1 VAAGGSQAIV
11 DALAAVV
18 TEHDGEIVTDQPV
31 ASLASLPPAAAVL
44 LDVTPRQFLDLAGDR
59 VTTRGMAP
67 YRRFRYGP
75 GSCKADY
82 VLSGP
87 MPWTAEAA
95 HRAATVHVG
104 GPFED
109 VARSEA
115 DAMAGHLSDKPFV
128 LAVQPGVADPSRAP
142 DGLHVLWAYC
152 HVPHGSPV
160 DASDRMERQFDR
172 FAPGWRRL
180 VVTKTVRT
188 ATDYEQYNAND
199 VGGDI
204 AGGSMGGLQLL
215 FRPRFGLDPYATP
228 VPGVWLCSS
237 STPPG
242 GGVHGMSGWHA
253 AGRVLA
259 HAR

>member
-1 VAAGGSQAIV
+1 
-11 DALAAVV
+11 
-18 TEHDGEIVTDQPV
+18 
-31 ASLASLPPAAAVL
+31 
-44 LDVTPRQFLDLAGDR
+44 
-59 VTTRGMAP
+59 
-67 YRRFRYGP
+67 
-75 GSCKADY
+75 
-82 VLSGP
+82 

-115 DAMAGHLSDKPFV
+115 DAMAGRLSDRPFV

-160 DASDRMERQFDR
+160 DASDRIERQLDR

-180 VVTKTVRT
+180 IVTKTVRT
-188 ATDYEQYNAND
+188 ATDYEHYNAN
-199 VGGDI
+199 VIGGDI
-204 AGGSMGGLQLL
+204 AGGSMGGLQLV
-215 FRPRFGLDPYATP
+215 FRPRVALDPYATP
-228 VPGVWLCSS
+228 IPGVWLCSS

-253 AGRVLA
+253 AGQVLA
-259 HAR
+259 RTR